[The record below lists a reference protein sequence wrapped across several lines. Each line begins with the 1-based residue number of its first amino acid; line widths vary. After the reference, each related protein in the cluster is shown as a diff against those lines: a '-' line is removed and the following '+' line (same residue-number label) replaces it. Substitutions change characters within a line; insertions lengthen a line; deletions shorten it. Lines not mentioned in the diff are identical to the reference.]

1 MDQLEIPADQ
11 LKLIRPL
18 QDLMRQQELGEL
30 LMEAALFR
38 TESRGGHFR
47 TDCPSAQPFW
57 QRHTVQTLGQGI
69 GTAPLADALSD

>member
-1 MDQLEIPADQ
+1 MMACVISLKQLSRG
-11 LKLIRPL
+11 LFLVRC
-18 QDLMRQQELGEL
+18 GG